1 MCCLRNSGIME
12 AMRKSWTD
20 ERLDDFRG
28 DVDRRFEEVGR
39 RFDGLEVRMER
50 GFGKCEVEFQRINDR
65 IDGLSKAIVYG
76 ALTLSGST
84 IAGFIAIAFAL
95 P

>member
-1 MCCLRNSGIME
+1 ME

-39 RFDGLEVRMER
+39 RFDSVEARMER
-50 GFGKCEVEFQRINDR
+50 GFGKCEVEFRRINDR
-65 IDGLSKAIVYG
+65 IDGLTKAILYG
-76 ALTLSGST
+76 ALTLSGSM
-84 IAGFIAIAFAL
+84 IAGFVAIAFAL